1 VFDTGDTRRGL
12 KILFSAFLFTLGA
25 QSIRFLFGSMAWYL
39 RDTVG
44 IGVIDLIPIAL
55 APFVLAFVF
64 PMFSR
69 WLTVRGATWLCV
81 WLVVAG
87 RVVVQVSDSPL
98 IDLWGAGIATWAFV
112 GALPLVLSMGRSA
125 LVGGVLLG
133 LALDSAFR
141 GATGGLDLAYQAGAG
156 AAAMVIGIAVAT
168 LYTLWAC
175 PAVERAGVPWG
186 PGVKLAS
193 IGPFLFFQFLIL
205 QSQGWTAEVIGGQG
219 PQTQLRIALLNV
231 VALILV
237 TKFEGT
243 RWMTLLAGAVV
254 VAALIVAEGPATA
267 FNLLSLLAVPAAGVV
282 WASMVPDVYEGG
294 VAGSTTFLVAGMTV
308 LVTLGLAYYVPL
320 DLDLGFEQAQVRVAA
335 ALVLGLFAVVG
346 AAGQTP
352 ARPGVAGQTWAFAA
366 LACLLPL
373 LGVVLS
379 GLEPGE
385 PGEGFPL
392 RVMAYNIH
400 SGYSIDGDMDLE
412 AIAQVIEASGAEIIG
427 LQEVSRGQLISGV
440 VDQLAF
446 FSSRLGFEHVAF
458 FGTTDPT
465 FGNAILSRYPIVDT
479 VETHLPKV
487 GTPLRR
493 GYLGARIEMG
503 DRTVLF
509 ISTHLQ
515 HINDREAHALDPE
528 GDLYPVHHEQIGAI
542 LTAWGGVQ
550 PAILVGDFNARPGW
564 RQLEELLAAG
574 WVDAWAEAGVG
585 EGFTSDSAEPRYRI
599 DYVFHTPD
607 LVATDAGVI
616 LSRASDHLP
625 VVVDLVPVDG

>member
-1 VFDTGDTRRGL
+1 VFDTGDTRRSL
-12 KILFSAFLFTLGA
+12 KILFSALLFTLGA

-55 APFVLAFVF
+55 APFALAFVF
-64 PMFSR
+64 PTLSR

-81 WLVVAG
+81 WLVVGG
-87 RVVVQVSDSPL
+87 RVAVQVSDSPL

-112 GALPLVLSMGRSA
+112 GALSLLLSMGRSA

-141 GATGGLDLAYQAGAG
+141 GATGGLDLAYQPGAG
-156 AAAMVIGIAVAT
+156 SAALVIGIAVAT

-175 PAVERAGVPWG
+175 PAVERVGVPWG
-186 PGVKLAS
+186 PGAKLAA
-193 IGPFLFFQFLIL
+193 IGPFLYFQFLVL
-205 QSQGWTAEVIGGQG
+205 QNQGWTAEVIGGQG

-237 TKFEGT
+237 AKFEGN
-243 RWMTLLAGAVV
+243 RWMTLLAGGVV
-254 VAALIVAEGPATA
+254 VAALILAEGPATA
-267 FNLLSLLAVPAAGVV
+267 FNVLAVLAVPAAGLV
-282 WASMVPDVYEGG
+282 WAAMVPDVYEGG
-294 VAGSTTFLVAGMTV
+294 VAGSATYLTVGMTL
-308 LVTLGLAYYVPL
+308 LVILGLAYYVPL
-320 DLDLGFEQAQVRVAA
+320 DLDLGFTQAQVRVAA
-335 ALVLGLFAVVG
+335 ALVLGLFAIVG
-346 AAGQTP
+346 SAGSIP
-352 ARPGVAGQTWAFAA
+352 ARPGVATQTWAFAA
-366 LACLLPL
+366 IACLLPL

-379 GLEPGE
+379 GQDPEE

-400 SGYSIDGDMDLE
+400 SGFGIDGDMDLE
-412 AIAQVIEASGAEIIG
+412 AIAQVIEASGAEIVG

-446 FSSRLGFEHVAF
+446 FQRRLGFEHVEF

-465 FGNAILSRYPIVDT
+465 FGNAILSRYPIVDV
-479 VETHLPKV
+479 VETHLPQV

-493 GYLGARIEMG
+493 GYLGARVELG
-503 DRTVLF
+503 STSVLF

-515 HINDREAHALDPE
+515 HINDREAHEIDPE
-528 GDLYPVHHEQIGAI
+528 GDLYPVHHEQIATI
-542 LTAWGGVQ
+542 LTEWGGVQ

-574 WVDAWAEAGVG
+574 WVDAWAQAGVG
-585 EGFTSDSAEPRYRI
+585 EGYTSDSADPRYRI

-607 LVATDAGVI
+607 LVAADAGVI
-616 LSRASDHLP
+616 TSRASDHLP
-625 VVVDLVPVDG
+625 VVADLTPR